1 MAGDQD
7 VQADDGT
14 SATALERGGQEGI
27 AHKARKELIEKGVAL
42 QSVLMGSINNLQQA
56 HTACL
61 ADESS
66 VRYVDRAWAM
76 FASDKGPIALGEKRC
91 PQFDTCMPSG
101 SALDGDV
108 DGDGKVSTV
117 NFKILAGFNAA
128 QTAATAGDCAALLT
142 QINLEIIPQ
151 MFVPIL
157 QGLFREAWEVDIT
170 LAGVHS
176 GADGFIEDV
185 EGWAFAS
192 AVLPRIDN
200 CSTTAAATVVSEPP
214 PAPALACAPG

>member
-61 ADESS
+61 ADESG

-91 PQFDTCMPSG
+91 PQFDTCLSDTG
-101 SALDGDV
+101 STLSNAAGE
-108 DGDGKVSTV
+108 STV
-117 NFKILAGFNAA
+117 NAKILAGFIAA
-128 QTAATAGDCAALLT
+128 QAAATAGDCAALLT
-142 QINLEIIPQ
+142 QIDEEIIPQ

-214 PAPALACAPG
+214 PSPPAPACAPG